1 MKYNSSRRCLGA
13 CSVRN
18 VHLRGPNGKRVR
30 LATHLANPV
39 LQHFLPTFPSPRMYD
54 IIDTVA
60 RKGWR
65 ERGWLDALFSCFLFA
80 SWHLLPSQR
89 PLQGAHVLSPR
100 RKASG
105 QRPPKYQRVTASNLG
120 MDKIQVLL
128 VTTSDRSHGLSVSW

>member
-1 MKYNSSRRCLGA
+1 MRGREMKYNSSRRCLGA

-18 VHLRGPNGKRVR
+18 VHLRGPNGKLVL

-39 LQHFLPTFPSPRMYD
+39 LQHFLPNFPSPRMYD
-54 IIDTVA
+54 IIGAVA

-80 SWHLLPSQR
+80 CWHLLTSQR

-105 QRPPKYQRVTASNLG
+105 QRLPK
-120 MDKIQVLL
+120 
-128 VTTSDRSHGLSVSW
+128 